1 MMKALYS
8 LFLSGLCIFLLFGA
22 ARGYASQTCHADVTT
37 CSNHLICAYSI
48 ESHEWLRTKFS
59 LKYVQE
65 AQRRG
70 LTCNIV
76 KESPENIQRQNF
88 DNDLVYL
95 CESSLDRT
103 QALFYLSEQGTKG
116 TFNNQVFELI
126 RIVDTLLGPS
136 MDGETFLKFDSNKLK
151 LEPDLDYVWT
161 WVNCFLLAENIVS
174 LLPKP
179 GRF

>member
-1 MMKALYS
+1 MKALYS

-116 TFNNQVFELI
+116 TFNNQVFELT

-151 LEPDLDYVWT
+151 LEPDLDYVWS

>member
-1 MMKALYS
+1 MFLHLKDSFKLS
-8 LFLSGLCIFLLFGA
+8 SELFTSKLA
-22 ARGYASQTCHADVTT
+22 
-37 CSNHLICAYSI
+37 
-48 ESHEWLRTKFS
+48 
-59 LKYVQE
+59 
-65 AQRRG
+65 
-70 LTCNIV
+70 LTCNII
-76 KESPENIQRQNF
+76 KESPENTQRQNF

-95 CESSLDRT
+95 CESSTEGT
-103 QALFYLSEQGTKG
+103 QALFYLPEQGTKG
-116 TFNNQVFELI
+116 TFNNQVFELS

-151 LEPDLDYVWT
+151 LEPDLDYLWT